1 MFKKL
6 NHLLRV
12 FGGRCIIVED
22 GEPRYVL
29 ISAEE
34 FLTLTAGKTLQSG
47 SVTPAALGEM
57 PDQGA
62 GMPIEDE
69 DADISEGHVSRRR
82 NGVTEDAAARSG
94 AADEGGSRRRPTED
108 EAPLLPVTKAPSEYV
123 PVEELT
129 SEAAALAQ
137 VNREIGALNDV
148 AAQVNLEEMPL
159 GERKEKSEYK
169 IEDIP
174 F

>member
-47 SVTPAALGEM
+47 IATPAALGEM
-57 PDQGA
+57 PDHGA

-69 DADISEGHVSRRR
+69 NADISEGHVSRRR
-82 NGVTEDAAARSG
+82 PVKRRRLLAGEPRRGERGVTEDAVYTIYC
-94 AADEGGSRRRPTED
+94 D
-108 EAPLLPVTKAPSEYV
+108 
-123 PVEELT
+123 
-129 SEAAALAQ
+129 EAAAVWSRMRA
-137 VNREIGALNDV
+137 VS
-148 AAQVNLEEMPL
+148 
-159 GERKEKSEYK
+159 GECGLFKQSLR
-169 IEDIP
+169 
-174 F
+174 